1 VQLDGVIIATV
12 NYLVDLSPLLMTL
25 SFTRRPTIHRLLRGD
40 TYTDTTYASP
50 VETKYPLQDG
60 EQALPEA
67 ETDGDYPDEQ
77 YGKLAFSFKIIA
89 MIFFIRTDKDY
100 LYLYDIVPGTAPTID
115 PANSN
120 NSVGASLSATSTQ
133 SFSSSSSGVN
143 VGAMLILAVFIIAFL
158 GLVICCYYNCREAK
172 TNALPQPSPNSH
184 MATGHQT
191 CPVASA
197 PSNQTKED
205 IPVAVAVA
213 EPPVVTA
220 DPIVIVGMAPDT
232 SAPPSAPPL

>member
-1 VQLDGVIIATV
+1 V

-77 YGKLAFSFKIIA
+77 Y
-89 MIFFIRTDKDY
+89 
-100 LYLYDIVPGTAPTID
+100 GTAPTID